1 MLAIRIHL
9 DDCGEDNG
17 ALRVIPGS
25 HRLGRL
31 TSEQIDETVAAHE
44 VVTCAASCGS
54 ALLMK
59 PLLLHASS
67 AALCPAHR
75 RVLQVEFAADELPSG
90 LRWFTEFAA

>member
-1 MLAIRIHL
+1 MLALRVHL
-9 DDCGEDNG
+9 DDSGEDNG

-31 TSEQIDETVAAHE
+31 TAEQIHE
-44 VVTCAASCGS
+44 VTAVNRPVTCVAPCGS

-67 AALCPAHR
+67 AAKSPSHR
-75 RVLQVEFAADELPSG
+75 RVVHVEFASAELPSG
-90 LRWFTEFAA
+90 LRWLTD